1 MELKVYETWE
11 ALKYLS
17 ENPKSIFK
25 SKTDRSIG
33 TLTLKF
39 DSIGVVDIRNQNGAK
54 FDLCMSTFQVYKW
67 LLEK

>member
-1 MELKVYETWE
+1 MEIQIYETWE

-39 DSIGVVDIRNQNGAK
+39 DGIGVVDIRNQNGAK